1 MDPEDKREVNRK
13 AQRIKDRYSTDE
25 AALKDIAK
33 QAIKAQANSIKMSK
47 DIERILVECE
57 TIERDV
63 ENLKR
68 KNRKAQEAKKNP
80 FLGVDDSD
88 SD

>member
-47 DIERILVECE
+47 DIERILVE
-57 TIERDV
+57 
-63 ENLKR
+63 
-68 KNRKAQEAKKNP
+68 
-80 FLGVDDSD
+80 
-88 SD
+88 